1 MTKLVA
7 IILGALFLSACS
19 SSSCDIQVYLSDDI
33 RMTYGE
39 IPSLEVDVAGV
50 TAVQQQ
56 RLQNLDVDAYFT
68 PGNAV
73 RRSLS
78 PATLYFSDADSAPY
92 VIDDDSSY
100 WDKWEQMGAEF
111 IAVICNL
118 PALSA
123 NEFKQGGT
131 DNRVLLINMHD
142 GFLKDSSEHIVLVGA
157 GGVVKVKEAP
167 KAALP
172 LRDAAAG
179 N

>member
-1 MTKLVA
+1 MTKW
-7 IILGALFLSACS
+7 IALFFWALFVSACS
-19 SSSCDIQVYLSDDI
+19 SSSCDIRVYLSDDL

-50 TAVQQQ
+50 TSVQQQ
-56 RLQNLDVDAYFT
+56 RLQNLDVDAYFS

-78 PATLYFSDADSAPY
+78 PATLYFSDTDSAPY
-92 VIDDDSSY
+92 SLDDGSPY
-100 WDKWEQMGAEF
+100 WEKWEQMGAEF

-131 DNRVLLINMHD
+131 DHRVLLINMHD
-142 GFLKDSSEHIVLVGA
+142 GFLKDSSEHIVLIGA
-157 GGVVKVKEAP
+157 GGVIKVKEDP
-167 KAALP
+167 KTSLP
-172 LRDAAAG
+172 LREVAPG